1 MKNKDKYD
9 LSELYF
15 MWQYN
20 PYYDVCGASIV
31 YENKHIADISL
42 EMDNPIQAIMN
53 WLESECEEND

>member
-9 LSELYF
+9 LRKLGF

-42 EMDNPIQAIMN
+42 EMYNPIPAIMN
-53 WLESECEEND
+53 WLESEFEEND

>member
-9 LSELYF
+9 LRKLMF

-31 YENKHIADISL
+31 YENKHLADISL
-42 EMDNPIQAIMN
+42 EMDNPIQAIMD
-53 WLESECEEND
+53 WLERESDD

>member
-9 LSELYF
+9 LRKLGF
-15 MWQYN
+15 MWQYKQ
-20 PYYDVCGASIV
+20 YYDVCVASIV

-42 EMDNPIQAIMN
+42 EMDNQIQAIMD

>member
-1 MKNKDKYD
+1 MRNKDKYD
-9 LSELYF
+9 LRNLTF

-42 EMDNPIQAIMN
+42 EMDNPIPAIMK